1 MFFSV
6 VLWPLFSVCL
16 WQQPRVNPD
25 AKLVQE
31 FNKRVN
37 EYLTLHKKLESTL
50 PALPKDATP
59 QQMDV
64 HERALGKLVQENRTG
79 AKPGDL
85 FTAEMQA
92 FVRRLLGD
100 VFRGPDGRQ
109 IKRSI
114 LDESG
119 ERAGVKLQVNGRYPD
134 EVPVSTV
141 PPQVL
146 LSLPKLPEELEY
158 RFVGHQ
164 LVLLDVHAH
173 TIADFVEN
181 AFP

>member
-1 MFFSV
+1 MIAMTRRGRSVFFSV
-6 VLWPLFSVCL
+6 VLWPLFSDCL
-16 WQQPRVNPD
+16 GQQPRVNP
-25 AKLVQE
+25 AAQLVPE

-109 IKRSI
+109 IK
-114 LDESG
+114 
-119 ERAGVKLQVNGRYPD
+119 
-134 EVPVSTV
+134 
-141 PPQVL
+141 
-146 LSLPKLPEELEY
+146 
-158 RFVGHQ
+158 
-164 LVLLDVHAH
+164 
-173 TIADFVEN
+173 
-181 AFP
+181 